1 LELILRAYAKNT
13 TTLLGTLTHAS
24 DKKIRVHFNGPGEGS
39 FTINRHDSQAAW
51 CAPGNYVRAY
61 LNSTANPVFGFFLE
75 DGGDELVSPDEEGGE
90 DLTRHGRGGAAVLED
105 AIIDA
110 TGSRATKEGTWV
122 WTDSTMGAIAA
133 NLIDDA
139 QAAGFLPML
148 TYDFSSGADT
158 NGASW
163 DVFDGQYEL
172 PVGLDLLEA
181 IQRLQS
187 AGFIVRVSHDF
198 VMSAYKTI
206 GTDRSGSITFQAA
219 VNISEA
225 AEREIRGSAAKSR
238 MLVQGTTRNGTLK
251 FVWATDSAV
260 ETALGRPKAG
270 FVNYAASASDTVLGR
285 VGAQAIRRLKKRFDG
300 LSSLGVLEDEFVPF
314 TDYFPGDTVTVTSLA
329 STRASMSRL
338 RPSASPKSTTGRRT
352 SPWSSRTSRSSRSS
366 SRTGPI
372 RRRARAAAVEAA
384 GRIPGPAATTARPSP
399 ASLSNASSRLGTSTG
414 SSLRTTTTLRR

>member
-1 LELILRAYAKNT
+1 
-13 TTLLGTLTHAS
+13 
-24 DKKIRVHFNGPGEGS
+24 
-39 FTINRHDSQAAW
+39 
-51 CAPGNYVRAY
+51 
-61 LNSTANPVFGFFLE
+61 
-75 DGGDELVSPDEEGGE
+75 
-90 DLTRHGRGGAAVLED
+90 
-105 AIIDA
+105 
-110 TGSRATKEGTWV
+110 
-122 WTDSTMGAIAA
+122 MGAIAA

-206 GTDRSGSITFQAA
+206 GTDRSGTITFQAA

-260 ETALGRPKAG
+260 RRPSAG
-270 FVNYAASASDTVLGR
+270 PRRASSTTPRQPPILSSAASA
-285 VGAQAIRRLKKRFDG
+285 RRRSVVSRSASTACLRWA
-300 LSSLGVLEDEFVPF
+300 SSKTSSSRSP
-314 TDYFPGDTVTVTSLA
+314 TTFPGDTVTVTVAGEYASLHVPVTA
-329 STRASMSRL
+329 IGIAEVENGQAYVALEFEDVAFEPLQLKDRTDPTQS
-338 RPSASPKSTTGRRT
+338 PSSGGGGGGALLPGR
-352 SPWSSRTSRSSRSS
+352 
-366 SRTGPI
+366 
-372 RRRARAAAVEAA
+372 
-384 GRIPGPAATTARPSP
+384 AATTARPSP
-399 ASLSNASSRLGTSTG
+399 AKRSSACSAATTMAGSSFQTSTT
-414 SSLRTTTTLRR
+414 RIP